1 VLAYAMGLS
10 EARGGLLAWATTDEP
25 QPRLAADGTA
35 RLPAQPIALLPDADV
50 PMLFDRARDRR
61 LCLMPTGRLVAG
73 KAEAWPALVATEN
86 DDTGLSIPL
95 AGRTGRGQLVLHGMP
110 GLNADDLFLAQS
122 LAREVTA
129 ALDDEE
135 ARAMAREVSMARLR
149 GQIAT
154 DLHDSVVQT
163 LAGTR
168 FRLEAL
174 RLGQSPADP
183 QARDI
188 AEICDSIAGEQNHV
202 RAIIAQLRQGQI
214 LPGRRDLH
222 AELAALARQLARHW
236 AVTITL
242 APAASPCPCPP
253 CCFTNASIWCARRW
267 PMPFAT
273 VRPARSRSIWPAR
286 GGALRLAITD
296 DGQGFPAH
304 RPIPCP
310 PRWPRALPRWAG
322 LLRWKPVRARRGCS
336 SPCRWTCHDPPSR
349 CRRSCVPARRAGAGA
364 GRLGHEIVASVADGQ
379 GRAPR
384 HCRHPP
390 RSRDPRFAHARTRW
404 RGRALRCARRAMP
417 RRC

>member
-188 AEICDSIAGEQNHV
+188 AEICDSIAGEQDHV

-242 APAASPCPCPP
+242 APAASPCPCPLLLLYE
-253 CCFTNASIWCARRW
+253 CQHLVREAVANAVRHGQATRSRSIS
-267 PMPFAT
+267 
-273 VRPARSRSIWPAR
+273 PARSR
-286 GGALRLAITD
+286 ALRLAITD
-296 DGQGFPAH
+296 DGQGFAGPPPHPLPATLAT
-304 RPIPCP
+304 
-310 PRWPRALPRWAG
+310 RAAALGGALALETGSGQTRLLFTLP
-322 LLRWKPVRARRGCS
+322 LDLP
-336 SPCRWTCHDPPSR
+336 
-349 CRRSCVPARRAGAGA
+349 
-364 GRLGHEIVASVADGQ
+364 
-379 GRAPR
+379 
-384 HCRHPP
+384 
-390 RSRDPRFAHARTRW
+390 
-404 RGRALRCARRAMP
+404 
-417 RRC
+417 